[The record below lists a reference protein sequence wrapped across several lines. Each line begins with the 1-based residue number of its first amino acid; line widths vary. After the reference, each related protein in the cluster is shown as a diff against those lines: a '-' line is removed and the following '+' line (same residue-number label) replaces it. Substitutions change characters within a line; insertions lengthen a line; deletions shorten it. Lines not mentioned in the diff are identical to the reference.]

1 MMIKT
6 NLNLKRQ
13 GDHHMAEMKINND
26 EFKALAANPD
36 NGPFVMLNLLK
47 FRGKDGLASYES
59 YSRGVVKILG
69 EVGAQVLYLGR
80 ADELLMGD
88 ERWDAILLVRYPS
101 RKSFLE
107 MIMRPDYQEA
117 HVHRE
122 TALER
127 TVLYATTPVDALSK
141 IM

>member
-1 MMIKT
+1 MT
-6 NLNLKRQ
+6 
-13 GDHHMAEMKINND
+13 EMKINND
-26 EFKALAANPD
+26 EFKALAASPD
-36 NGPFVMLNLLK
+36 TGPFVMLNLLK
-47 FRGKDGLASYES
+47 FRGKQGLASYES

-80 ADELLMGD
+80 AEELLMGE
-88 ERWDAILLVRYPS
+88 ERWNAVLLVRYPS
-101 RKSFLE
+101 RKAFLD

-122 TALER
+122 EALER